1 MVKQAWDTLS
11 ALEYSSVKL
20 GANQARMTRL
30 PRFSAGDGVDAG
42 HQPPRNV
49 GAGDPPAASVSHV
62 AQSAPPEAIGQGA
75 QSIGEPLASFRHEA
89 GLNGDRAATP
99 RDVLAALTFGLD
111 LVQHGAML
119 VAAEGRPRLANRVAL
134 AILQKKDGLWLS
146 RTGLIADRA
155 ADTRLLQTLLQDA
168 IRTPERGEP
177 KDSPITL
184 QRRTAHNALIVRVV
198 PGPGLDCW
206 PGTENRTALLKLYD
220 QDLGLE
226 VDAGDLCRLY
236 GLTRG
241 EAALAVHLV
250 RGKSIEEAAEALFI
264 SPHTAR
270 THLKRIFMK
279 TDTHRQ
285 TELVVRILTVVL

>member
-1 MVKQAWDTLS
+1 
-11 ALEYSSVKL
+11 
-20 GANQARMTRL
+20 MTRPPQSSATDGL
-30 PRFSAGDGVDAG
+30 DKSQTSQRLGEDDSFSIPDLKPSASPELDGQK
-42 HQPPRNV
+42 QPSI
-49 GAGDPPAASVSHV
+49 AAPV
-62 AQSAPPEAIGQGA
+62 
-75 QSIGEPLASFRHEA
+75 ASFQRKTIPNVDETPA
-89 GLNGDRAATP
+89 P

-119 VAAEGRPRLANRVAL
+119 VAAEGQPRLTNRAAL

-146 RTGLIADRA
+146 RGGLVADRTS
-155 ADTRLLQTLLQDA
+155 DTRLLQMLLLDA
-168 IRTPERGEP
+168 IQTPELGEP

-184 QRRTAHNALIVRVV
+184 QRRTARSSLIIRVV

-250 RGKSIEEAAEALFI
+250 RGKSVEEAADELFI

>member
-1 MVKQAWDTLS
+1 
-11 ALEYSSVKL
+11 
-20 GANQARMTRL
+20 MTRPPQSSAKDGL
-30 PRFSAGDGVDAG
+30 DKSQTSQSFCEDDSFSIPHLKPSG
-42 HQPPRNV
+42 
-49 GAGDPPAASVSHV
+49 
-62 AQSAPPEAIGQGA
+62 PPEADDQK
-75 QSIGEPLASFRHEA
+75 QPSIAPPVASFHRETSQNA
-89 GLNGDRAATP
+89 DETPAP

-119 VAAEGRPRLANRVAL
+119 VAAEGRPRLTNRAAL

-146 RTGLIADRA
+146 RNGLVADRA
-155 ADTRLLQTLLQDA
+155 SDTRLLQMLLQDA
-168 IRTPERGEP
+168 MKSPELGEP

-184 QRRTAHNALIVRVV
+184 QRRTARSSLIVRVV

-226 VDAGDLCRLY
+226 VDGGDLCRLY

-241 EAALAVHLV
+241 EAALAVLLV
-250 RGKSIEEAAEALFI
+250 RGKSIEEAAVELFI

>member
-1 MVKQAWDTLS
+1 
-11 ALEYSSVKL
+11 
-20 GANQARMTRL
+20 
-30 PRFSAGDGVDAG
+30 
-42 HQPPRNV
+42 
-49 GAGDPPAASVSHV
+49 
-62 AQSAPPEAIGQGA
+62 
-75 QSIGEPLASFRHEA
+75 
-89 GLNGDRAATP
+89 
-99 RDVLAALTFGLD
+99 
-111 LVQHGAML
+111 ML

-168 IRTPERGEP
+168 IRTPEQGEP

-226 VDAGDLCRLY
+226 VDPGDLCRLY